1 MPIFRQSLRAVL
13 DADAN
18 TISNNPNSGFYSDD
32 AHALCSDLGVM
43 HIGDIATRTQQL
55 NTFLGNSAIV
65 AGGNATASIEDAFGV
80 FPHQSGVVTDST
92 SLGYGI
98 MTSIPLDVGLKHYHH
113 QCQFLE
119 NLDATFDPA
128 DPTFSVDIFNDNFN
142 RVTPAGGGQG
152 SYKQFNIG
160 LSSNHVGIEKKT
172 PVVTG
177 ANPFTVAAIEELLGL
192 DSLSITNG
200 TGYATDDGFTE
211 QLGQTGTTEISVGAF
226 SDPLVISI
234 IIP

>member
-98 MTSIPLDVGLKHYHH
+98 MTSIPLDVELKHYHH

-119 NLDATFDPA
+119 HLDSTFDPNVSI
-128 DPTFSVDIFNDNFN
+128 DVFDDNFN

-172 PVVTG
+172 PVVSG
-177 ANPFTVAAIEELLGL
+177 GNPYLVNVAEELVGL
-192 DSLSITNG
+192 DGLSVTNG
-200 TGYATDDGFTE
+200 TGYMTDDGVAE
-211 QLGQTGTTEISVGAF
+211 QLGQTGTTEISIGAF
-226 SDPLVISI
+226 SDPFVISI
-234 IIP
+234 TIP

>member
-18 TISNNPNSGFYSDD
+18 TISNNPSSGFYSDD

-43 HIGDIATRTQQL
+43 HIGDFATRAQQL
-55 NTFLGNSAIV
+55 NQFFGNSPLG
-65 AGGNATASIEDAFGV
+65 AGGIATASIEDASGV
-80 FPHQSGVVTDST
+80 LPHESGVVTDST
-92 SLGYGI
+92 VPGFGI
-98 MTSIPLDVGLKHYHH
+98 MTSVPLDVGLKHYHH

-119 NLDATFDPA
+119 RLDATFDPT
-128 DPTFSVDIFNDNFN
+128 DPTFSIDIFDDNFN

-177 ANPFTVAAIEELLGL
+177 ANPHSVAALEELLGL
-192 DSLSITNG
+192 D
-200 TGYATDDGFTE
+200 
-211 QLGQTGTTEISVGAF
+211 
-226 SDPLVISI
+226 
-234 IIP
+234 